1 MSNSWNKNEEKDSL
15 VPLFT
20 TKAPST
26 WMFLRKSAMA
36 DRRRQAAVAA
46 DADRAARTFRR
57 LMNSAEP
64 VRKRLFPPGF
74 GRSRPAGSAIALLSC
89 S

>member
-15 VPLFT
+15 VPLLT

-26 WMFLRKSAMA
+26 WMFLRKSATA
-36 DRRRQAAVAA
+36 EAAG
-46 DADRAARTFRR
+46 ADRAAWTFCR
-57 LMNSAEP
+57 LINSAGRSGAAP

-74 GRSRPAGSAIALLSC
+74 GPGTFRV
-89 S
+89 

>member
-26 WMFLRKSAMA
+26 WMFLRKSAT
-36 DRRRQAAVAA
+36 AVAA
-46 DADRAARTFRR
+46 GADVLPTNKFGGAA
-57 LMNSAEP
+57 P
-64 VRKRLFPPGF
+64 V
-74 GRSRPAGSAIALLSC
+74 
-89 S
+89 